1 MALPD
6 DTTLP
11 VEPFQ
16 EPEVAPPPS
25 PSSLAPDRLVFFF
38 SGFDPK
44 GATFYHR
51 LFRAGAGERN
61 ATHADA
67 LEVGSRHAVGRWA
80 SAWTASWRGTPEAA
94 GAPPP
99 QVRTRV
105 HFMRWDDLVR
115 RHWRRSALQ
124 LVADYWNVYVLG
136 ISSGVFR
143 RVRQK
148 TRAAWWL
155 ALFPLGVAAGCIGA
169 GLALVG
175 GALWAAGLPAAL
187 GALAGLFVGIVAW
200 RLVARRIDCEWLLR
214 LYAFTRLQAVGKLPE
229 LDVRQDELA
238 DHVVEAVES
247 RLHQPGAP
255 PLREVLLVGYST
267 GSTMAAAV
275 AARALRRLTALTE
288 GRYGRS
294 ATSIAIVTLGHCI
307 PVAADWGGA
316 RRTRAELKELADCP
330 QLTWHDYSAPADWAA
345 FWRTPPWPE
354 PARLQ
359 GLQASP
365 RFHAHMTPQAYA
377 ALRRDRREMH
387 LQYLRPPAL
396 RAGADAY
403 DYFMLTCGPLTLA
416 ERHARGRPSMDARE

>member
-1 MALPD
+1 
-6 DTTLP
+6 
-11 VEPFQ
+11 V
-16 EPEVAPPPS
+16 VAGVVS
-25 PSSLAPDRLVFFF
+25 
-38 SGFDPK
+38 
-44 GATFYHR
+44 
-51 LFRAGAGERN
+51 AGRG
-61 ATHADA
+61 
-67 LEVGSRHAVGRWA
+67 GR
-80 SAWTASWRGTPEAA
+80 G
-94 GAPPP
+94 
-99 QVRTRV
+99 
-105 HFMRWDDLVR
+105 
-115 RHWRRSALQ
+115 
-124 LVADYWNVYVLG
+124 
-136 ISSGVFR
+136 
-143 RVRQK
+143 
-148 TRAAWWL
+148 
-155 ALFPLGVAAGCIGA
+155 
-169 GLALVG
+169 GLLLVG
-175 GALWAAGLPAAL
+175 GALRAAGLLPGAL
-187 GALAGLFVGIVAW
+187 SALAGLLVGVAAW

-214 LYAFTRLQAVGKLPE
+214 LYAFTRLQAVGSLPE
-229 LDVRQDELA
+229 LDKRQDELA

-288 GRYGRS
+288 GRYGGS

-316 RRTRAELKELADCP
+316 RRTRAELKELADCA

-396 RAGADAY
+396 RADADAY

-416 ERHARGRPSMDARE
+416 ERHARRRSPKDERE